1 MTSTHLSEFRKAV
14 YQSFRRRS
22 DTLVDLIDALT
33 VAGHVESPVALSE
46 ESPFRRKFSAVYD
59 ALLNGEFEFD
69 SLLHALIEYQP
80 VDSHT
85 IAGYVVYAVDTTPNE
100 RPEAE
105 TLPDRGAL
113 KGGKKDPVRY
123 GHKYSWVGRLVQ
135 RNTSWVAPVDIERV
149 STDLTDS
156 QVAAVQVAGLDQRD
170 PRPKVLVADS
180 RYDDHGFLGI
190 FCKLKHCW
198 ALVRMRGNRVLFEQ
212 PELKEPG
219 SKGAPRKHGPKFK
232 LKQLP
237 REPDRTQSFALG
249 NQTVSVQAWQNLH
262 FKKLALL
269 VGTVLKI
276 EFLKA
281 DGTPRYK
288 RPIWLFWTGSENVAL
303 QDLCLMYLWR
313 FAIEHLFRFLKQHL
327 GLNSNR
333 SPSLISTAQWM
344 WLCALAYWQLL
355 LLRDEGS
362 HSRPAWHPRF
372 KGDQPTTITPRQV
385 QRSAFVFLVQLGT
398 PATQPKLAG
407 KGSGRQPGYQP
418 ARRKRYS
425 IVRKT
430 KKTPKQAA
438 LSP

>member
-1 MTSTHLSEFRKAV
+1 M
-14 YQSFRRRS
+14 
-22 DTLVDLIDALT
+22 DLMDALT
-33 VAGHVESPVALSE
+33 VAGHVDSPVALSE

-59 ALLNGEFEFD
+59 ALRNGEFEFD
-69 SLLHALIEYQP
+69 SLLNALIEHQP
-80 VDSHT
+80 AGSDT
-85 IAGYVVYAVDTTPNE
+85 LAGYAVYAVDTTPNE
-100 RPEAE
+100 RQEAE

-113 KGGKKDPVRY
+113 KANKKDPVRY
-123 GHKYSWVGRLVQ
+123 GHKYSWLGRLVQ

-156 QVAAVQVAGLDQRD
+156 QVAAVQVAALDQRD

-190 FCKLKHCW
+190 FSKLKNCW
-198 ALVRMRGNRVLFEQ
+198 ALVRTRGNRVLYEQ
-212 PELKEPG
+212 PGPKEPG

-232 LKQLP
+232 LKQP
-237 REPDRTQSFALG
+237 SREPDRTQAFTLG
-249 NQTVSVQAWQNLH
+249 NQTVSVQAWQGLH
-262 FKKLALL
+262 FKKLAVL

-288 RPIWLFWTGSENVAL
+288 RPIWLFWTGPEHVAL

-327 GLNSNR
+327 GLNCNR
-333 SPSLISTAQWM
+333 SPNLASTAQWM

-355 LLRDEGS
+355 LLREAGC

-372 KGDQPTTITPRQV
+372 NGDQPRAITPRQV
-385 QRSAFVFLVQLGT
+385 QRSAFVFLLQLGT
-398 PATQPKLAG
+398 PASQPKPVG
-407 KGSGRQPGYQP
+407 KGTGRQKGYHP
-418 ARRKRYS
+418 APRKRYS

-430 KKTPKQAA
+430 KKVPKQAA